1 MLRKYDTGSQPAW
14 YHTYFLIP
22 EVGKIQ
28 LMKRY
33 TKKAAGLIFLLLA
46 TSVTFGLLVAFQF
59 YISAIV
65 TFALILFEGF
75 ICFT

>member
-1 MLRKYDTGSQPAW
+1 
-14 YHTYFLIP
+14 
-22 EVGKIQ
+22 
-28 LMKRY
+28 MKRY